1 MKKIKL
7 FLCLLCVAC
16 MIGSA
21 TNVFAGKFSNVDNE
35 DAPDGMKKADLF
47 NKLKKQD
54 SFGKN
59 SKARNRMA
67 EKMRKGDSFG
77 KNSETR
83 NTVAEEMRKIDTFQ
97 KN

>member
-21 TNVFAGKFSNVDNE
+21 TNVFAGKFSNIDNE

-54 SFGKN
+54 SFGK
-59 SKARNRMA
+59 
-67 EKMRKGDSFG
+67 D
-77 KNSETR
+77 SETR